1 MKIFRVAACT
11 LALTLI
17 LGVLNVSSDTTAKK
31 TLGQN
36 QTAGASENAVRLNS
50 IGVAYLGR
58 QEFKKAAQFFEKSIA
73 ADPRFFA
80 AEVNRGIAL
89 LNLQDVE
96 VARSVLQLA
105 TNRNP
110 QDPFAWYNLGLLYR
124 SIGEYE
130 PALDAFRRVLQI
142 DPEDPDTLYFIG
154 SCQLQLKHQA
164 EAIDALNYALK
175 LNPNHASAEYA
186 LSRAYQLAGDMTRAR
201 QHLST
206 FQQLTKSKLGEA
218 ISTAYG
224 EQGKYSK
231 AEEPFPV
238 ATIVPAAIR
247 VHFAEVGQESG
258 LPLSSSAP
266 NEKGALQNISDYLG
280 SGACFLDYDG
290 DGKPDLLTLNGS
302 KSGNLALFRNL
313 GNGRFADVTKEAG
326 LDPELHALGCAAG
339 DYDNDGRID
348 LAISGVAGVILLH
361 NEKDGKFRDVT
372 KEAGIRSGSTL
383 GMTFIDYDHD
393 GDLDLYTNNFQDF
406 PREGANPLELP
417 RDAKSVS
424 SHMWRNNG
432 NGTFTDVTEAVG
444 LGVAV
449 PSIAAIG
456 TDYNNDRATDL
467 LVTQW
472 GRTPIIFQNPREGK
486 FTEVNAWHGTMPA
499 TAAGVAVFDFNKDG
513 WMDVAFTHWGAPGLT
528 LWRNVGG
535 KSFEQVSLPKMNW
548 VRCWGVTAFDYDND
562 GWIDL
567 AAVGETADGRGE
579 IRLFRNMG
587 SKGFQDVSGEVGL
600 SAVQLRGPRALIAVD
615 YDGDGAT
622 DLLVT
627 QNHGPMKLLRNQGGN
642 KNKYL
647 RIALRGLADNKSGI
661 GTKVEVFAGAT
672 RQKWEVQA
680 TSGYLGQGTSEIIAG
695 LGTATEADVVRV
707 LWPTGVLQDEIQLA
721 SGREQVV
728 SEIDRRGSSCPTLFA
743 WDGKR
748 YRLIGDMIGAGV
760 IGHWVGAGERN
771 VPRPTEYIKVP
782 GDLVQQRNGR
792 LSFRLMEPMEE
803 VVYLDQVKLMA
814 IDHPRDVD
822 VYPNEYFA
830 SNPPFPA
837 FKVIA
842 SRNARPPAG
851 AWDEN
856 KRDLLPELKAVHYI
870 SGFEVLPFKGFTK
883 LHSLELDM
891 GEPYQGGSLRLL
903 LHGLIEYFTAT
914 GMYAADQAGI
924 HAISPYVEAMD
935 AKGRWVR
942 VIDDMGFPA
951 GLARTMVA
959 DLSGR
964 LPVG

>member
-1 MKIFRVAACT
+1 
-11 LALTLI
+11 
-17 LGVLNVSSDTTAKK
+17 
-31 TLGQN
+31 
-36 QTAGASENAVRLNS
+36 
-50 IGVAYLGR
+50 
-58 QEFKKAAQFFEKSIA
+58 
-73 ADPRFFA
+73 
-80 AEVNRGIAL
+80 
-89 LNLQDVE
+89 
-96 VARSVLQLA
+96 
-105 TNRNP
+105 
-110 QDPFAWYNLGLLYR
+110 
-124 SIGEYE
+124 
-130 PALDAFRRVLQI
+130 
-142 DPEDPDTLYFIG
+142 
-154 SCQLQLKHQA
+154 
-164 EAIDALNYALK
+164 
-175 LNPNHASAEYA
+175 
-186 LSRAYQLAGDMTRAR
+186 
-201 QHLST
+201 
-206 FQQLTKSKLGEA
+206 
-218 ISTAYG
+218 
-224 EQGKYSK
+224 
-231 AEEPFPV
+231 
-238 ATIVPAAIR
+238 
-247 VHFAEVGQESG
+247 
-258 LPLSSSAP
+258 
-266 NEKGALQNISDYLG
+266 
-280 SGACFLDYDG
+280 
-290 DGKPDLLTLNGS
+290 
-302 KSGNLALFRNL
+302 
-313 GNGRFADVTKEAG
+313 
-326 LDPELHALGCAAG
+326 
-339 DYDNDGRID
+339 
-348 LAISGVAGVILLH
+348 
-361 NEKDGKFRDVT
+361 
-372 KEAGIRSGSTL
+372 L

-528 LWRNVGG
+528 LWRNVDG
-535 KSFEQVSLPKMNW
+535 KSFEQVSLPTMNW

-587 SKGFQDVSGEVGL
+587 SKGFKDVSGEVGL
-600 SAVQLRGPRALIAVD
+600 SAVQLREPRALIAVD
-615 YDGDGAT
+615 YDSDGAT

-642 KNKYL
+642 KNTYL
-647 RIALRGLADNKSGI
+647 RIALRGLADNKSGV

-672 RQKWEVQA
+672 RQKWEVQGS
-680 TSGYLGQGTSEIIAG
+680 SGYLGQSPPEITAG
-695 LGTATEADVVRV
+695 LGGASEADVVRV

-748 YRLIGDMIGAGV
+748 YQLIGDMIGAGV

-782 GDLVQQRNGR
+782 GNILQQRNGK

-803 VVYLDQVKLMA
+803 VVYLDHVKLMA
-814 IDHPRDVD
+814 VDHPRDVE

-851 AWDEN
+851 AWDDN
-856 KRDLLPELKAVHYI
+856 KRDLLPDLKAGHYI

-883 LHSLELDM
+883 PHSLELDL
-891 GEPYQGGSLRLL
+891 GEPYRGGSLRLL

-935 AKGRWVR
+935 ANGHWVR

-951 GLARTMVA
+951 GLARTMIA

-964 LPVG
+964 LPVGTQRIRISTNLQIYWDQILIDRTDQEIATKLSAVGLARADLRFHGYPRAIEGAPPGNVGYVYEDVSYTGPYARTPGNYTRYGPVRSLLSRADDRFVVFGSGDEVTLEFDPKSLPELPPNWTRDYFFMADGYEKDMDFYAAKGDSVGPLPFHSMTGYPYPSKEKFPDDQVHLDYLLNYNTREVSGGEPAGYRFAFPKQRR